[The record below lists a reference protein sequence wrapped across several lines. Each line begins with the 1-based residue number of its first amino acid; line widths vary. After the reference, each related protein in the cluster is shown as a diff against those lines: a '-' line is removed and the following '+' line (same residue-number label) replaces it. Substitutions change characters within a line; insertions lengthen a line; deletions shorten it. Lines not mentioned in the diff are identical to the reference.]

1 MTDTRAWTTGGRA
14 SCEACDWSTEGK
26 NAMANAAQ
34 HAERDGHDVSGEL
47 DRSFEVTP

>member
-1 MTDTRAWTTGGRA
+1 
-14 SCEACDWSTEGK
+14 
-26 NAMANAAQ
+26 MANAAQ